1 VGLACAVALGAD
13 RVLLTDIDEEAL
25 AVRRH
30 MQPPTARGPTRA
42 SGLTFLTYF
51 EAAA

>member
-1 VGLACAVALGAD
+1 MACAAALGAA

-25 AVRRH
+25 AVRRR
-30 MQPPTARGPTRA
+30 MPPPTVRGPTRA
-42 SGLTFLTYF
+42 YGLTFLTYF